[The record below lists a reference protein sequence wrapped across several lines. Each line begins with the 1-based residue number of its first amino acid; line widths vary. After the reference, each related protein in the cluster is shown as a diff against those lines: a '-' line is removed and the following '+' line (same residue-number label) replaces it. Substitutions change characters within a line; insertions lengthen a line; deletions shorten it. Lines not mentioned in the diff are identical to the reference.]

1 MDINS
6 LERILQSY
14 GVELD
19 RAELKA
25 AFDCQTGDVSLSQWA
40 DCHLGRETLLT
51 PDELAL

>member
-19 RAELKA
+19 RSELKA